1 MGSPKTPTPLD
12 RYIPVDFATLQLAA
26 DLGQFTIVFETD
38 SQACNTKYRL
48 LRLTLSLAAYAPND
62 PLTKACKSF
71 VFKWRKG
78 TRILTISDRLRSQ
91 EASSMDKALKAD
103 PDNVDVISSDP
114 MEMPTIDYEALEK
127 QYQENRNDD
136 DEAS

>member
-12 RYIPVDFATLQLAA
+12 RYIPVDFATLQRVA
-26 DLGQFTIVFETD
+26 DTGQFTIVFKTD

-48 LRLTLSLAAYAPND
+48 IRLTLSLAAYAPND

-78 TRILTISDRLRSQ
+78 TSILTISDRMRSQ
-91 EASSMDKALKAD
+91 EASSMDDALKG
-103 PDNVDVISSDP
+103 VDIDVVSSDP
-114 MEMPTIDYEALEK
+114 MEIVPINYDLEK
-127 QYQENRNDD
+127 EDD
-136 DEAS
+136 SNEAG